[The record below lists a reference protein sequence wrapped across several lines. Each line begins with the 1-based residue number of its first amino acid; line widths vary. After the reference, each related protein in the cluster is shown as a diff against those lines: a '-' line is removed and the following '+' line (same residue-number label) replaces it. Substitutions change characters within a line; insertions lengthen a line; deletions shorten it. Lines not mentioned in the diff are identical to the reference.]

1 MNPPDNDILAMLHRL
16 APAPLSD
23 GLMDRLRS
31 ARPSPRPS
39 PRPSLI
45 RFGLPLAAAASLTL
59 ALLLPEKARP
69 TAPPVVAEQD
79 LRPVGSVQH
88 LMKVTDLGVVINE
101 NDQAVRL
108 ICTSW
113 VDEITYAPAGGGQP
127 VTQRRLREDI
137 LPVSLNLF

>member
-16 APAPLSD
+16 APAPPSD

-31 ARPSPRPS
+31 ARPS

-59 ALLLPEKARP
+59 ALLLPEKTRP

-79 LRPVGSVQH
+79 LRPVGSAQH